1 MSICFYVEAR
11 HNHNT
16 HKPPGNFRPHGEAWL
31 RSLMAVFLPALESA
45 GLNHSLSILTRK
57 ILANWHSLEISLSE
71 TGLVLEL

>member
-31 RSLMAVFLPALESA
+31 RSLKAVFLPAWRAKSQSQDPDQKDPGKL
-45 GLNHSLSILTRK
+45 HSLETSL
-57 ILANWHSLEISLSE
+57 LEISL
-71 TGLVLEL
+71 VLEL